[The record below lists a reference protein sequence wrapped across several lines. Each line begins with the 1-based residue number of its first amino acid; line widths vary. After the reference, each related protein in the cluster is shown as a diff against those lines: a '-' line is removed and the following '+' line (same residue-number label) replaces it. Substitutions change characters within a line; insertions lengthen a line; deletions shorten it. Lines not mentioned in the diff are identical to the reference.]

1 MNKIRNAITKLKWN
15 NRAQSISSRPAFTVD
30 FASLTTQVN
39 FALTNHLL
47 DVRERDSKKKQIAK
61 LGHGL
66 WLKAIHSW
74 NNVWKNIIL

>member
-1 MNKIRNAITKLKWN
+1 
-15 NRAQSISSRPAFTVD
+15 
-30 FASLTTQVN
+30 LTTEVK

-61 LGHGL
+61 LGRGL

-74 NNVWKNIIL
+74 NNVWKNIFL